1 MPFVL
6 LYTIGSLFEFPPL
19 NDSKAMSAGSK
30 LPLVAVKPDTALL
43 ATLRVSG
50 AAAGVKGRFQNTERN
65 RIVTGLSY
73 GTIVVD
79 EATHKPVAVLD
90 GRDGKSLK
98 EWLQNNRHVR
108 TVTRDRA
115 SAYAKA
121 IEEVLPDCMQVADRF
136 HIHQNLMEAVKKA
149 LGRTM
154 PVTNPVPEKNN
165 DHPDITQSKTSVTP
179 SDENGEKKRKQ
190 EPKTGF

>member
-1 MPFVL
+1 M
-6 LYTIGSLFEFPPL
+6 
-19 NDSKAMSAGSK
+19 
-30 LPLVAVKPDTALL
+30 
-43 ATLRVSG
+43 
-50 AAAGVKGRFQNTERN
+50 
-65 RIVTGLSY
+65 
-73 GTIVVD
+73 
-79 EATHKPVAVLD
+79 D

-165 DHPDITQSKTSVTP
+165 DHPDSTQSKTSVTP

-190 EPKTGF
+190 KPKTGF